1 MEASEPTHPTPP
13 ASDQSAPA
21 PGVPGVSGGQ
31 ASPRLTLGPVIL
43 PPEQGLPPTVFLKA
57 LPVPL
62 YHTVPPGGLQPRA
75 PLVTGSLEGASVP
88 FILSPLLQPEG
99 PSPTQMGKPATPALT
114 VNIVGTLPVLSP
126 GVGSTLVS
134 TGRLKNA
141 GKYLCPHC
149 GRDCLKPSVLE
160 KHIRSHTGERP
171 FPCTTCGIAFKTQS
185 NLYKHRRT
193 QTHLNN
199 SRLSL
204 ESEGSGSSLLGDGD
218 RPGETTSLE
227 SRGDEGAPES
237 ALSPGAHPTL
247 ATRNRERM
255 VEAAPSLGTNLAHKE
270 APVDHPQMVSP
281 EFPLVSPQPRRKL
294 PESKPSSL
302 QRQQETCSEKPWDSK
317 AVEGQLRK
325 CESTDSGYL
334 SRSDS
339 VEQPPVASS
348 PLHSL
353 SEHSAESEGE
363 GGPGGGSAGNRAEQ
377 GTRGSSLEL
386 EKKRLEERIAQL
398 ISHNQAVVDDPQL
411 DHVRPRK
418 TVLSKQGSIDLPM
431 PYTYKDSFHFDIR
444 ALEPNRRRAALSPA
458 RSTFTP
464 LEETRP
470 LFFHSVPTQLSTTV
484 ECVPVTRSN
493 SLPFIEGSKLWPESR
508 DPQDAFPLMR
518 KSLSPRLTPA
528 RLGDHPGLTLTGIPS
543 GHPRALVRQAAVE
556 DLPCTPT
563 GDPSAVAEDPDG
575 KRSVVKEGM
584 ACRGRASKKYSQK
597 KQKMFSQEKWQVYGN
612 ETFKRIYQKMKA
624 SHQGGQ
630 KHRDV
635 KQGQGSEL
643 DLPSQEEVV
652 GADGAGLSQDNRVP
666 VLGDATGG
674 AKPGPLGSWPSL
686 EGSLETE
693 FPKQLKAVARAKS
706 SPTLGSTD
714 TLCLNSKSPLLSPHG
729 KSDLGSQLPPEP
741 VRLQGRDL
749 KAPGVALPD
758 HSGEVTKETCPG
770 DQTLLRR
777 PSDGSV
783 GLQLV
788 EDKLPS
794 ERKRL
799 KVEGL
804 DHQEQPGPLEAE
816 PLGSSVWADSQPP
829 QKQDSTSEEVLD
841 SSNKGI
847 QHVTMALESSNA
859 SSAVAAVA
867 LRWPGLG
874 DKDPTL
880 PSVPKTPG
888 LHSLLPAQ
896 LQDPGIPAAVSSG
909 SFAPKYLL
917 RLPQG
922 EKPSPQVAP
931 GPGKD
936 PDSLCTSA
944 QPEEQALLA
953 ESELGVNGP
962 PRASSGPAEAG
973 GIPEDPSWS
982 RSMDGR
988 EETQT
993 GREKRDR
1000 TNSNIP
1006 TAELSSDPNTGTTQ
1020 ETASVLPAHTCDT
1033 HVIKGVVNET
1043 RAICC
1048 LCIES
1053 PPAKARIY
1061 DNLLNTW
1068 TSSQKLGSPKNAL
1081 ERPSSE
1087 TEERLPAYF
1096 PSQAHYFFTSFT
1108 RPPGLPLGQQKLD
1121 LSHHEGTP
1129 KSCEAPSS
1137 FPSLKA
1143 EPQLTWCCLN
1153 SSLALPAEQQRAAPR
1168 DLASPSP
1175 DGSLQGK
1182 SCRVLPPKS
1191 SGGRTQTSQGGGGT
1205 TQAPELPH
1213 PTVSGTRAQD
1223 QVSSPQRK
1231 KGLCHRRVKIS
1242 HEISKKKKLRLHST
1256 RYEGRFWQRAKRL
1269 CKPPWLPRRSCLPH
1283 RLEGLQP
1290 RGTLGKASSEAAGL
1304 HLQGEPSCASLN
1316 LPVGHGS
1323 KEKEG
1328 DCQQSSELISPGT
1341 KTILERDSLTLKD
1354 VSPSAGE
1361 RNDCSQEKDH
1371 ANGSGQSLPS
1381 NVCLTMF
1388 QEDPLPQGK
1397 GSDVGPPGTPLPPS
1411 QDQVSIV
1418 ASLCISP
1425 DDSKPP
1431 PSLRSKG
1438 TFPHCDI
1445 ATSVAAICVPTGTR
1459 TGHRTLGGHSV
1470 ESHMEETLAQSSPN
1484 RRAIPESIA
1493 QALLPRR
1500 PSPSPISPGRTRLEM
1515 LPSGPGLT
1523 SSHQEEVRPQ
1533 ADFPSWTQYG
1543 HREVSVPCAALGSE
1557 SGTCRTEE
1565 FVTPK
1570 SVVAPSDQGQPS
1582 EVSEAPLKSIR
1593 KRSLEGMRKQTR
1605 VELSDTSSD
1614 DEDRLVIEV

>member
-575 KRSVVKEGM
+575 TQRSVVKEGM
-584 ACRGRASKKYSQK
+584 ACRGRASKKYRQK

-758 HSGEVTKETCPG
+758 RSGEVTKETCPG

-1153 SSLALPAEQQRAAPR
+1153 SSLALPAEQQKAAPR

-1175 DGSLQGK
+1175 DGSLQ
-1182 SCRVLPPKS
+1182 
-1191 SGGRTQTSQGGGGT
+1191 
-1205 TQAPELPH
+1205 
-1213 PTVSGTRAQD
+1213 VSGTRAQD

-1242 HEISKKKKLRLHST
+1242 HEISKKKKLRLHS
-1256 RYEGRFWQRAKRL
+1256 KRL
-1269 CKPPWLPRRSCLPH
+1269 SEYGLFLFLEWFFNLHPIVGNPDLRALEDNIVFQDNESCEFFSTDSEVLVPLFASVTFSVAVASDWPCWWPLCLLPRYLDQELANFCCENQVMMISDGKPH
-1283 RLEGLQP
+1283 RPYGKHSTTLLE
-1290 RGTLGKASSEAAGL
+1290 KASS
-1304 HLQGEPSCASLN
+1304 
-1316 LPVGHGS
+1316 
-1323 KEKEG
+1323 
-1328 DCQQSSELISPGT
+1328 SE
-1341 KTILERDSLTLKD
+1341 RD

-1470 ESHMEETLAQSSPN
+1470 ESHMEETLAQSSPD

-1515 LPSGPGLT
+1515 LPSGPGST